1 MQQEVKMEQ
10 NKKDGKTLTRRNFL
24 KTAGATAAVAGLATS
39 GMALT
44 PWSAEAAALPKKW
57 DETYDVVVIGSGFAG
72 LAAAYEAKKAGASV
86 IILEKMRTPG
96 GNSIINGGVVSAAGS
111 PMQEQQG
118 IKDSPDVLFQ
128 DMLKAGLNLNH
139 PELARMVAFKSLETV
154 QWTIDELGVK
164 YKDKVSQE
172 GGHSVPR
179 MYSTHNQSGSAIVL
193 QQLAKLKG
201 LGVVPKTQSY
211 LTQIYRDADG
221 RVKGVQIRE
230 KYVFPDAN
238 SGKIK
243 NIKARK
249 AVVMA
254 SGGFGNDVAFRTIQD
269 PRLTAEFP
277 STNQP
282 GATAEALRESLRV
295 GCTPVQLSWI
305 QLGPWGSPD
314 EKGMGLSPFFAQ
326 LLGAMYGLWVDTKTG
341 KRFVNELADRKIRAD
356 AIIKAG
362 NKCIAFTDAAGY
374 AFGQKAIAEALP
386 KLMERGVVK
395 KYETIDDMA
404 AAYDIPAGPLKETIE
419 KWNKSVL
426 AGKDEEW
433 GRYLQK
439 NQKPLGPGPWYALRL
454 TPKIHHCMGGL
465 NINTNAQALDV
476 MTDKP
481 IPGLYAAGEVT
492 GGVHGAVRLGSCAT
506 LDCLIF
512 GRIAGQNAAKD
523 KSWG

>member
-1 MQQEVKMEQ
+1 MTEERKQSAS
-10 NKKDGKTLTRRNFL
+10 LTRRNFL
-24 KTAGATAAVAGLATS
+24 KTAGGAAAVAGLATS
-39 GMALT
+39 GVALT
-44 PWSAEAAALPKKW
+44 PWKAEAASATMPKKW
-57 DETYDVVVIGSGFAG
+57 DETYDVVVIGSGFTG

-86 IILEKMRTPG
+86 VILEKMRTPG
-96 GNSIINGGVVSAAGS
+96 GNSIINGGVISAAGS
-111 PMQEQQG
+111 PMEEKAG
-118 IKDSPDVLFQ
+118 IKDSPELLLK
-128 DMLKAGLNLNH
+128 DMLAAGLNLNH
-139 PELARMVAFKSLETV
+139 VELAKMVADNSNATV
-154 QWTIDELGVK
+154 QWTMTELGVQ
-164 YKDKVSQE
+164 YKDKLSQE

-179 MYSTHNQSGSAIVL
+179 MYSTYNQSGSAIVT
-193 QQLAKLKG
+193 QQLVKLKA
-201 LGVVPKTQSY
+201 LGVEPKTQSF

-221 RVKGVQIRE
+221 RVKGVQIRD
-230 KYVFPDAN
+230 KYVFPNAD
-238 SGKIK
+238 SGKLK

-249 AVVMA
+249 AVVLA
-254 SGGFGNDVAFRTIQD
+254 TGGFGNDVAFRTIQD
-269 PRLTAEFP
+269 PRLTVDFP

-282 GATAEALRESLRV
+282 GATAESLREALRI
-295 GCTPVQLSWI
+295 GCTPLQLSWI

-326 LLGAMYGLWVDTKTG
+326 LCAAMYGLWIDTKTG

-356 AIIKAG
+356 AIIRVG
-362 NKCIAFTDAAGY
+362 NKCIAFTDAYGY
-374 AFGQKAIAEALP
+374 SLGEKLIAESLP

-395 KYETIDDMA
+395 KYETLEEMA
-404 AAYDIPAGPLKETIE
+404 AAHHCPVEPLKEEIE
-419 KWNKSVL
+419 KFNKGVL
-426 AGKDEEW
+426 AGKDAEW

-454 TPKIHHCMGGL
+454 TPKIHHCMGGVNM
-465 NINTNAQALDV
+465 NIKAQATDI

-523 KSWG
+523 KSWS